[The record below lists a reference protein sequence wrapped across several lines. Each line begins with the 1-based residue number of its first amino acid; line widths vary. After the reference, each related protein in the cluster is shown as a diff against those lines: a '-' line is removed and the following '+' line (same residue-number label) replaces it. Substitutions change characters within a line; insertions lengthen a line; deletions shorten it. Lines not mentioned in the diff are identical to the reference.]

1 MFRYTG
7 GQTVRQGFYWNAAKW
22 DVTLIERQGGELP
35 GGTGERFARVPVV
48 AMLLVAPIMG
58 ALYVVFLPFIGVAM
72 VLDFVARR
80 AARAVRAGAV
90 ALLAAVAP
98 QWRPGEAYLAER
110 EKGKKAK
117 AGQAKAE
124 GEKTEDESTRKS

>member
-7 GQTVRQGFYWNAAKW
+7 GEVVRQGFYWNADKW

-35 GGTGERFARVPVV
+35 GAASERYARVPVV

-80 AARAVRAGAV
+80 AARAVKAGSV

-110 EKGKKAK
+110 EKAK
-117 AGQAKAE
+117 QAKRAEKTAETEQGSDEAGQK
-124 GEKTEDESTRKS
+124 